1 MALESEVY
9 GDHNSLRIEDLENR
23 RRWKIVAY
31 VDPRDA
37 RRTRTNSSL
46 REAIAKAPSVTK
58 LPRLLS
64 DMVDYVFIKGVTEDL
79 AGKEISIE
87 EIVPLL
93 KEKGIDEETIK
104 KVDKN
109 LNKTFTDY
117 KRKLK

>member
-1 MALESEVY
+1 MALETGIY

-46 REAIAKAPSVTK
+46 REAIAKASSVTK
-58 LPRLLS
+58 LPRLPS
-64 DMVDYVFIKGVTEDL
+64 DIVDYVFIKDVTQEP
-79 AGKEISIE
+79 AGQEISIE

-93 KEKGIDEETIK
+93 KSKGIGEEIIK
-104 KVDKN
+104 KVDNN
-109 LNKTFTDY
+109 LTKTFTNY
-117 KRKLK
+117 KRKL